1 MQTGGGD
8 TLFFYCL
15 KDRGGS
21 MSGLEIDMEFL
32 IQESFL
38 GYKYRK
44 ENKKLYTTDAD
55 LPKKLI
61 YLYYSTNQNRNFED
75 IPRAFINRY
84 IKNECALEGVHEK
97 AEVIGQ
103 GIMYEFAHTTDER
116 FDIYSLLSFHKQ
128 LYSAAEFPEY
138 GGNFRNFDVYLPGT
152 GTELAEWS
160 MIRSRIK
167 ALDSVVNELI
177 ERASTLDKSNPR
189 MLFEY
194 IEDCIKIKCALIK
207 IHPFFDGN
215 GRTIRCF
222 INHLFELASIP
233 PIYIK
238 VNERTE
244 YHVAM
249 NKANC
254 ENDFNSIINF
264 YCYKICDSIIEL
276 DINNRIK
283 NEKGRQK
290 INNMGT
296 AKNISGGN

>member
-1 MQTGGGD
+1 MFAICKQR
-8 TLFFYCL
+8 LSFYCL
-15 KDRGGS
+15 EERIEDES
-21 MSGLEIDMEFL
+21 MNELQIDMEFL

-61 YLYYSTNQNRNFED
+61 YLYYSTNQDRNFED

-84 IKNECALEGVHEK
+84 IKNECALEGVHDKE
-97 AEVIGQ
+97 EVIGQ

-128 LYSAAEFPEY
+128 LYSVTAFPEY
-138 GGNFRNFDVYLPGT
+138 SGSFRNVDVYLPGT
-152 GTELAEWS
+152 GTEIAEWS
-160 MIRSRIK
+160 MIRTQIR
-167 ALDSVVNELI
+167 ALDPVVNDLI
-177 ERASTLDKSNPR
+177 DRASTLDKKNPKE
-189 MLFEY
+189 LFGY
-194 IEDCIKIKCALIK
+194 IEDCIKLKCALIK

-222 INHLFELASIP
+222 INYLFELASIP

-244 YHVAM
+244 YHLAM

-254 ENDFNSIINF
+254 ENDFSGIINF
-264 YCYKICDSIIEL
+264 YYYKICDSIIEL

-283 NEKGRQK
+283 NEKENKKLNRK
-290 INNMGT
+290 
-296 AKNISGGN
+296 S